1 MLPLARD
8 MRNMKTVLLDERV
21 SEECLRSLILRG
33 FSPITLP
40 CYPALPEAI
49 GAHCDTLLF
58 KLGNTL
64 ITSADY
70 CEYASFVFS
79 DLRERHPNLNII
91 FSSDALGKEYP
102 EDCRFNALTVGKN
115 IVCRRESI
123 SESVI
128 RLAESCGLT
137 AVDSKQ
143 GYAACTVL
151 MVDEKNAVTA
161 DKGMARL
168 LRSLSVKVTEISE
181 GGISLPP
188 YEYGFIGGASF
199 VFGDTV
205 YFFGNPARHPDGE
218 LICAALT
225 AAGKKICPLSDAP
238 LTDIGGAAVFE

>member
-1 MLPLARD
+1 
-8 MRNMKTVLLDERV
+8 MKTVLLDERV
-21 SEECLRSLILRG
+21 SEECLRSLMLRG

-40 CYPALPEAI
+40 RYPALPEAI

-58 KLGNTL
+58 KYGNKI

-70 CEYASFVFS
+70 CEYAAFVFS
-79 DLRERHPNLNII
+79 DLRERHPDINIA
-91 FSSDALGKEYP
+91 FSSDTLGSSYP
-102 EDCRFNALTVGKN
+102 NDCRFNALTVGN
-115 IVCRRESI
+115 RLVCKAASI
-123 SESVI
+123 SESVL
-128 RLAESCGLT
+128 RLAQECGLT
-137 AVDSKQ
+137 VVDSNQ

-151 MVDEKNAVTA
+151 MIDENNAVTA

-199 VFGDTV
+199 VCGDTV

-218 LICAALT
+218 LIREAILS
-225 AAGKKICPLSDAP
+225 AGKKLCALSDAP
-238 LTDIGGAAVFE
+238 LADIGGAAVFE